1 MGVFQ
6 QPASDMIA
14 IIDYKAGNLTSV
26 QRALASLGRRSLI
39 TRVPAEI
46 AEAERIIF
54 PGVGAAGRAM
64 ADLKEMQLDRVLI
77 DSFRG
82 GKPILGI
89 CLGTQ
94 IIMERSDE
102 NRTECLGLIEGEVVR
117 FQEDLSDGRGTR
129 LKVPHMGWNRVAF
142 RKSHPVVRGID
153 PESEFYFVHSYYP
166 RPANPDQV
174 LGETSHGIL
183 FASVLS
189 NRNLVAVQF
198 HPEKSGRAGL
208 SLLSNFCEWKGGVDA

>member
-1 MGVFQ
+1 
-6 QPASDMIA
+6 MIA

-26 QRALASLGRRSLI
+26 QRALDSLGRRSVI

-54 PGVGAAGRAM
+54 PGVGAAGKAM
-64 ADLKEMQLDRVLI
+64 ADLKELQLDRVLV
-77 DSFRG
+77 DSFSR

-94 IIMERSDE
+94 IIMEWSEE
-102 NRTECLGLIEGEVVR
+102 NKTECLGLIRGSVVR
-117 FQEDLSDGRGTR
+117 FPEELRDVHGDR
-129 LKVPHMGWNRVAF
+129 LKVPHMGWNRVNF
-142 RKSHPVVRGID
+142 KRSHPALQGID

-166 RPANPDQV
+166 RPADPDQV
-174 LGETSHGIL
+174 LGETSHGL
-183 FASVLS
+183 SFASVLS
-189 NRNLVAVQF
+189 NRNLMAVQF

-208 SLLSNFCEWKGGVDA
+208 SLLSNFCEWKGGADA